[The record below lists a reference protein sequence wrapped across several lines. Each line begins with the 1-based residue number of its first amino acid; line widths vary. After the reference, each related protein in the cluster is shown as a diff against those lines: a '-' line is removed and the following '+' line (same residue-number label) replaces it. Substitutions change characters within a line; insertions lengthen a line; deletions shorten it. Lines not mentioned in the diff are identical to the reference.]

1 MKIRRRML
9 WTTLFIGVLFF
20 IGCGPR
26 QIRSDEFYVED
37 PDFSIDETATILDT
51 TETREVLDVLWQYRQ
66 ALVKKD
72 FGALNRL
79 VSDDYYENAGTT
91 GTTAD
96 DYNRA
101 DLDDIF
107 EMMAQS
113 AEGIRYK
120 IKVQDVE
127 VRGGRAH
134 VDYEFDYAFKYR
146 VGDAETWDAGSDVN
160 RIVMAREGERWRIIS
175 GM

>member
-1 MKIRRRML
+1 MKIRRGMS
-9 WTTLFIGVLFF
+9 WIALFVAVFF
-20 IGCGPR
+20 FTGCGAK
-26 QIRSDEFYVED
+26 QLRSDDFYAED
-37 PDFSIDETATILDT
+37 PDFSIDEEAKIEDT

-72 FGALNRL
+72 FGTLNRL

-96 DYNRA
+96 DYSRA
-101 DLDDIF
+101 DLDEIF

-113 AEGIRYK
+113 AESIRYK
-120 IKVQDVE
+120 IRVQDVQ
-127 VRGGRAH
+127 VQGGRAH
-134 VDYEFDYAFKYR
+134 VDYEFDYSFKYD
-146 VGDAETWDAGSDVN
+146 VGDAETWDAGTDVN
-160 RIVMAREGERWRIIS
+160 RIVMAREGERWRIVS